1 MAQLQVRD
9 PQNAPV
15 PDINIRIALG
25 QQSSDDAIFDV
36 VSDKEGNQSWPVPF
50 WPHGFYMLHVNM
62 REANGSQLKF
72 DPRFAE
78 AHIPVEP
85 GDHNVEIPLVL
96 AEGGEPAGGSLDA
109 LVSVD
114 PSVHR
119 FVTENGRRQF
129 LRGVTSFLIY
139 KRFLDGEDLRP
150 LLSQLQGLGCNMVR
164 LFGMVTSF
172 SHWHPQDYFGRGYYE
187 RIPEFMDLAASFGQY
202 VLWTP
207 CADTQQIM
215 PTGWLQHM
223 QLTLQQLKPVKN
235 KLISFVNEQGQHE
248 NGIDRQL
255 AYNTLKAEGLLD
267 GTVFDT
273 GSFGEDAPCEA
284 PFGTHVVLHVRRAYP
299 SHVKDCCTLDHPN
312 RVNAPHLEV
321 LLDEPDRYGEGGNM
335 NLGQARDSA
344 ATSYCSLG
352 FVLHTSQGVQSQPFS
367 GRTLEIAN
375 TVFPLLKGF

>member
-9 PQNAPV
+9 SAGHGV
-15 PDINIRIALG
+15 PAINIRIALG
-25 QQSSDDAIFDV
+25 QQSSDEAIFDILT
-36 VSDKEGNQSWPVPF
+36 DNEGNQGWPIPF
-50 WPHGFYMLHVNM
+50 WPVGFYALHVNM
-62 REANGSQLKF
+62 REANGNALKF
-72 DPRFAE
+72 DPRFGE
-78 AHIPVEP
+78 TRVLVEP
-85 GDHNVEIPLVL
+85 HDGDVL
-96 AEGGEPAGGSLDA
+96 IILPDASGSEQPAGSLEA

-114 PSVHR
+114 PSAHR
-119 FVTENGRRQF
+119 FVTESGRRQF
-129 LRGVTSFLIY
+129 LRGVTSYLIY

-150 LLSQLQGLGCNMVR
+150 LLSQLQGLGVNMVR

-172 SHWHPQDYFGRGYYE
+172 AHWHPQDYFGKGYYE
-187 RIPEFMDLAASFGQY
+187 RIPEFMDLTAGFGQY

-223 QLTLQQLKPVKN
+223 QLTLRQLKSKKN
-235 KLISFVNEQGQHE
+235 KLVSFVNEQGQHE

-267 GTVFDT
+267 GLMFDT

-367 GRTLEIAN
+367 GRTLEIAQ
-375 TVFPLLKGF
+375 TVFPILKGF